1 MKPFTRHPRRQGLT
15 YFQHWIFAT
24 GIMFRLQASVAA
36 FALHAILP
44 FVSIEPRLDLK
55 ATAAFLA
62 ERNQFIE
69 TSAATAHLRRH
80 WGRRLTA
87 QRDAQFSSQYQRTT

>member
-1 MKPFTRHPRRQGLT
+1 MKPFTQHPCLQGLT
-15 YFQHWIFAT
+15 YFQHWIFAA
-24 GIMFRLQASVAA
+24 GISFRLLVSVIA

-44 FVSIEPRLDLK
+44 FIPIEPRLDLE

-69 TSAATAHLRRH
+69 TSAMTAHADPTPATPASIGPRH
-80 WGRRLTA
+80 DTPALI
-87 QRDAQFSSQYQRTT
+87 

>member
-1 MKPFTRHPRRQGLT
+1 MNVLTEHPHQQGVT
-15 YFQHWIFAT
+15 YFEHWAFAM
-24 GIMFRLQASVAA
+24 GIAWRLLTSVVA

-44 FVSIEPRLDLK
+44 FISIEPRLDLE

-69 TSAATAHLRRH
+69 TAAAKGFARPAPH
-80 WGRRLTA
+80 
-87 QRDAQFSSQYQRTT
+87 RTPAPA